1 MQLQHQHRSTR
12 LNQCELNKRIALIMH
27 ADVDMDIASM
37 YEQDDDEL
45 LEPDSHHADRKHVH
59 TPPSV
64 WNTFQKRN
72 LLQM

>member
-1 MQLQHQHRSTR
+1 
-12 LNQCELNKRIALIMH
+12 MH